1 MTQLK
6 WARYIVTLAVMSSAG
21 LATAQQTSNPPSW
34 PVLTLDNWAFQQ
46 LVSAGQA
53 VPATLGETLDQ
64 DLRQLRAD
72 EAYRRFPAKKCESG
86 AARDVIPPRAD
97 RSERTC
103 STRRRLLVAHS
114 DADNLTSKGGHC
126 VHIVG
131 FVGNADLASNPNTA
145 AQPAG
150 SGGGYFIIKNS
161 WGQGHG
167 DAGYFYMP
175 VDYVKANATSAY
187 TISAVNY

>member
-72 EAYRRFPAKKCESG
+72 EAHRAIIEGFLRKNANQGRLAMLYRLEPTDPSVHAVPGGDYWSR
-86 AARDVIPPRAD
+86 IP
-97 RSERTC
+97 
-103 STRRRLLVAHS
+103 
-114 DADNLTSKGGHC
+114 
-126 VHIVG
+126 
-131 FVGNADLASNPNTA
+131 
-145 AQPAG
+145 
-150 SGGGYFIIKNS
+150 
-161 WGQGHG
+161 
-167 DAGYFYMP
+167 MP
-175 VDYVKANATSAY
+175 T
-187 TISAVNY
+187 T

>member
-1 MTQLK
+1 VD
-6 WARYIVTLAVMSSAG
+6 YIYLG
-21 LATAQQTSNPPSW
+21 LAFNSAVAMCFNET
-34 PVLTLDNWAFQQ
+34 DNYDTP
-46 LVSAGQA
+46 G
-53 VPATLGETLDQ
+53 GYI
-64 DLRQLRAD
+64 
-72 EAYRRFPAKKCESG
+72 AY
-86 AARDVIPPRAD
+86 
-97 RSERTC
+97 
-103 STRRRLLVAHS
+103 S
-114 DADNLTSKGGHC
+114 DADNMTSKGGHC

-131 FVGNADLASNPNTA
+131 FVGNSDLASNPNTA
-145 AQPAG
+145 SQPPG